1 MCTDCKKKKKKTKR
15 KKIQQ
20 KTLKKKEYF
29 KYTLLAAIHH
39 QESFNNPERTNNIN
53 LFLLSS
59 FKRPSLKKDW
69 QKFEKKVI
77 LK

>member
-1 MCTDCKKKKKKTKR
+1 MILLIDYFKKQYKN
-15 KKIQQ
+15 
-20 KTLKKKEYF
+20 EYF
-29 KYTLLAAIHH
+29 KYALLAAIKKAICDH

-53 LFLLSS
+53 FFLLPS

>member
-1 MCTDCKKKKKKTKR
+1 MQKKKRLKEKKFN
-15 KKIQQ
+15 KKPW
-20 KTLKKKEYF
+20 KKKEYF

>member
-1 MCTDCKKKKKKTKR
+1 MQKKKRLKEKKFNNKPWKKKK
-15 KKIQQ
+15 
-20 KTLKKKEYF
+20 YF